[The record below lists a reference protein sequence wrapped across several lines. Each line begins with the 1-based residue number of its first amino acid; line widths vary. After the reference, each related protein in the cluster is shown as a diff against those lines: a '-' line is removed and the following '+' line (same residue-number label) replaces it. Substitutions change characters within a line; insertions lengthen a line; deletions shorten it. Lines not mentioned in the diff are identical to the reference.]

1 MENNHYCNACE
12 SNVSEFLPYGNKKRN
27 NALCPICGS
36 VERHRFFKYWF
47 DTIKGNLNPTT
58 RILHFAPEKAI
69 SARFKEVSE
78 KNYVSVDILPNMAMK
93 VEDITK
99 LSFDSNTFD
108 FILCI
113 HVLQHIHEDEKAISE
128 LYRVLDKTGIMV
140 LMGSHG
146 HKTTNTGLHTSIKG
160 EKYFIRHY
168 NTEDLINKLTSV
180 GFSIKLLY
188 AYDLI
193 KDEKEFFRLGI
204 KNGDSVFICS
214 KN

>member
-12 SNVSEFLPYGNKKRN
+12 SNVSEFLPYGNNKRN

-78 KNYVSVDILPNMAMK
+78 KNYVSVDILPNLAMK

-99 LSFDSNTFD
+99 LSFDHNSFD
-108 FILCI
+108 FIFCS
-113 HVLQHIHEDEKAISE
+113 HVLHHVNEDERAISE
-128 LYRVLDKTGIMV
+128 LYRVLDKNGMMV

-146 HKTTNTGLHTSIKG
+146 HDKTDVNLHTSNSGI
-160 EKYFIRHY
+160 KYFMRYY
-168 NTEDLINKLTSV
+168 NTQDLINKLTVV
-180 GFSIKLLY
+180 GFLVKILRVEE
-188 AYDLI
+188 LI
-193 KDEKEFFRLGI
+193 KDSKELFRLGI
-204 KNGDSVFICS
+204 KNGDVIFICT